1 MRDLELNGWRKDA
14 AEILI
19 SKLGVCARCVLC
31 VCGCRAAHMFA
42 LPEPDLREKILNL
55 IGTSSENAAPA
66 STCSMC
72 LGILSQPENSETLNA
87 ISSAISKVGYDTASV
102 SAYML
107 SLSMPAAVCI
117 RQSIVCLHLHEL
129 LKQTAVPEVE
139 NF

>member
-55 IGTSSENAAPA
+55 IGKRRA
-66 STCSMC
+66 SKH
-72 LGILSQPENSETLNA
+72 LFDVPWDL
-87 ISSAISKVGYDTASV
+87 V
-102 SAYML
+102 SA
-107 SLSMPAAVCI
+107 
-117 RQSIVCLHLHEL
+117 
-129 LKQTAVPEVE
+129 
-139 NF
+139 